1 MIINEELPIYN
12 FQFDKN
18 VGTLKVTMG
27 LGTPI
32 QVNRWIEYEKEL
44 EQTQIKE
51 ALEAERAN
59 LMQQLMRD
67 MAR

>member
-1 MIINEELPIYN
+1 M
-12 FQFDKN
+12 
-18 VGTLKVTMG
+18 TMG

-59 LMQQLMRD
+59 LMQ
-67 MAR
+67 